1 MKSLFE
7 LISKHT
13 KSNAI
18 IPIIALAAIVLII
31 VLYITVK
38 KKWVK
43 YAISGGILLIGL
55 IIFYNGYNKLLL
67 KSGLDS
73 IVLATKIIV
82 FGGVGLMFSAVLD
95 ILDSLSKIFSK
106 NREDNE
112 KKQKLKDGLDEDYDD
127 IFNDDD
133 DLDDIDD
140 DFDDDLDDFDDD
152 FDDDLDDYDDDFD
165 DDMDYGKTRKLKNN
179 DIESFENI
187 KVVKDI
193 EMTQKSDAT
202 DFKQTHKID
211 ISDIKQSDI
220 KETQVIDIKENNTQK
235 INTKLGQKADL
246 DETQVINLK
255 DIK

>member
-31 VLYITVK
+31 VLYITVE

-82 FGGVGLMFSAVLD
+82 FGGVGLMFSAILD
-95 ILDSLSKIFSK
+95 ILDSLSKMFSK
-106 NREDNE
+106 NRDDNE
-112 KKQKLKDGLDEDYDD
+112 KKQKLNDELDEEYDD
-127 IFNDDD
+127 IFYD
-133 DLDDIDD
+133 
-140 DFDDDLDDFDDD
+140 DDD

-179 DIESFENI
+179 NIEPFENV
-187 KVVKDI
+187 KDVKDI
-193 EMTQKSDAT
+193 EMTQKVDAT
-202 DFKQTHKID
+202 DFKQTQKID
-211 ISDIKQSDI
+211 LRDIKQSGINEADI
-220 KETQVIDIKENNTQK
+220 KETQVIDVKENNTQK
-235 INTKLGQKADL
+235 INIKESQKVDL
-246 DETQVINLK
+246 DETQVIDLK